1 MLTATNYSEPPATG
15 RRKTG
20 PNTPVAIGGIC
31 CWGEKPPFGSARWVG
46 DHSTQT
52 D

>member
-15 RRKTG
+15 GCKIG
-20 PNTPVAIGGIC
+20 PNTPVATGGIC
-31 CWGEKPPFGSARWVG
+31 CGREKPPFGPAGRVR